1 MTLAIDLKRYPTE
14 SFKCWGKAKDIRSR
28 YYQRFA
34 DTENYPGLRWVGSAW
49 TADAIPAG
57 LGDDLYLLTSEPYG
71 ASLAFNSSLNRRMQ
85 EEAESRNWA
94 HDLCAYMRSYWGS
107 MYLDEYL
114 VGDELVPWPHVDFI
128 WQMQIC
134 CSHSKWYQ
142 TVSEYKGV
150 PQYYFDIGVGPYDLR
165 KAATAEGM
173 EASKLQYVV
182 NQWLTGIE
190 FLEETTGRTFDDEKM
205 YRAMEHEFR
214 STSLWAEICT
224 LNKAVPAPLDE
235 KSMYAFYAL
244 GTLNKASKE
253 VADFYEELRDEMKD
267 RVARGIGSLA
277 TERSRV
283 ISDSQPP
290 WGFLSVYRY
299 MEKFGVVSVGSMY
312 TFGLEGIFQEEPDG
326 TLKERITPMDRGVRL
341 TSRER
346 ALTVY
351 ADWYL
356 SKPMYQIFYGSKIK
370 SEFMKKIIE
379 QWKIDGVLIHLN
391 RGCEGTVIGS
401 MENRLAIAETGVPVM
416 TYEGNMGDE
425 REFDMGR
432 VMSRIDSFMETLGLE
447 LVSE

>member
-1 MTLAIDLKRYPTE
+1 
-14 SFKCWGKAKDIRSR
+14 
-28 YYQRFA
+28 
-34 DTENYPGLRWVGSAW
+34 
-49 TADAIPAG
+49 
-57 LGDDLYLLTSEPYG
+57 
-71 ASLAFNSSLNRRMQ
+71 
-85 EEAESRNWA
+85 
-94 HDLCAYMRSYWGS
+94 
-107 MYLDEYL
+107 
-114 VGDELVPWPHVDFI
+114 
-128 WQMQIC
+128 MQIC

-165 KAATAEGM
+165 KAATGEGM

-190 FLEETTGRTFDDEKM
+190 FLEKTTGRTFDDEKM
-205 YRAMEHEFR
+205 YRAMENEFR

-224 LNKAVPAPLDE
+224 LNKAVPAPMDE
-235 KSMYAFYAL
+235 KSMYAFYVL

-267 RVARGIGSLA
+267 RVARGIGALA
-277 TERSRV
+277 SERSRV

-326 TLKERITPMDRGVRL
+326 TLQQRITPMDRGVEL
-341 TSRER
+341 TGREQ

-351 ADWYL
+351 ADWFL
-356 SKPMYQIFYGSKIK
+356 SKPMYQIFYGSKNK
-370 SEFMKKIIE
+370 SDFMNKIIE

-425 REFDMGR
+425 REFDMER
-432 VMSRIDSFMETLGLE
+432 VMSRIDSFMETLSLE
-447 LVSE
+447 KIE

>member
-1 MTLAIDLKRYPTE
+1 
-14 SFKCWGKAKDIRSR
+14 
-28 YYQRFA
+28 
-34 DTENYPGLRWVGSAW
+34 
-49 TADAIPAG
+49 
-57 LGDDLYLLTSEPYG
+57 
-71 ASLAFNSSLNRRMQ
+71 
-85 EEAESRNWA
+85 
-94 HDLCAYMRSYWGS
+94 
-107 MYLDEYL
+107 
-114 VGDELVPWPHVDFI
+114 
-128 WQMQIC
+128 
-134 CSHSKWYQ
+134 
-142 TVSEYKGV
+142 
-150 PQYYFDIGVGPYDLR
+150 
-165 KAATAEGM
+165 
-173 EASKLQYVV
+173 
-182 NQWLTGIE
+182 
-190 FLEETTGRTFDDEKM
+190 M